1 MEEVNSVPLS
11 NIYLYKNNKL
21 KLIPY
26 LENVFI
32 KNIFCCNYSINILLH
47 YDDEE
52 YNNKLIKLDNDKGY
66 INISY
71 GNNNNNY
78 NNICGYYLTRDLLL
92 YEFYCIN
99 HMDEHKYNDR
109 YIKDNNI
116 CNKLKNKNYFY
127 VYNIKPFLQYDK
139 QNENVWH
146 YDISKINK
154 NEETNKYIKK
164 RNMKYKNI
172 NTYYYGN
179 NIFFGMNNIN
189 DICMWEEKEEHKK
202 TKYIYYIP
210 TNNKPEHKHSE
221 YYYIYNHKYNNDNS
235 YISSFV
241 KYLHFP
247 KKVCIES
254 ISCGKD
260 HTLFLSRDKNCYAM
274 GCNQFYQINYD
285 KDKNKRKH
293 FFEQPIIICITN
305 KKKKKKDI
313 KYIAAGYTHNLICTY
328 KNELYGWGN
337 NIYHQIWG
345 NKQIVIK
352 KPTLILN
359 RKIIKNE
366 ICNNN
371 KFGVLKICCGFSF
384 SCILLKNKKCF
395 LIGTY
400 SNKHTIKK
408 KKKKHHNNKSY
419 HHHNNN
425 NNDDT
430 NYTYEKRPISLLQI
444 SKNKKIDDIYST
456 FYHIF
461 LVENLKLSNMFPTII
476 HPQKKNKIVYLLFNF
491 KIKKSLSYNIRLDN
505 HSTKIIKKN
514 EKNNIKRKKKCNT
527 LQLNILPP
535 HGDINNENK
544 NNDNKN
550 KNNDNKNKN
559 NDNKNKNNDNIHNNN
574 HNNVQL
580 SFRFN
585 YHSLKDTSNPLCLH
599 KMFDVHTKK
608 FKRIKHKHMLPYLI
622 NNNMINQKL
631 YFTLYNNKSYIHF
644 KNQYLMLSS
653 YKGIIKNIIPNNC
666 TLTKKIKIK
675 LIINKPPIYIKKK
688 FISILF
694 YFKGHGRKEKIQL
707 YKGKMNKNKKYIYTN
722 IVLPT
727 HNHNNKINTNNSD
740 HHFNLCQI
748 YFSLGYHFYKS
759 SFPIIIIKPDILNI
773 TPNCVSINTY
783 NHIYINMLHLSS
795 NFHTIHVILY
805 NTHLDCIY
813 RKAYYDENT
822 ENYFFSLPLIPLT
835 LFQKIKSEF
844 IKFQVFASYNNVEYS
859 QNDILLTVTRF

>member
-1 MEEVNSVPLS
+1 
-11 NIYLYKNNKL
+11 
-21 KLIPY
+21 
-26 LENVFI
+26 
-32 KNIFCCNYSINILLH
+32 
-47 YDDEE
+47 
-52 YNNKLIKLDNDKGY
+52 
-66 INISY
+66 
-71 GNNNNNY
+71 
-78 NNICGYYLTRDLLL
+78 
-92 YEFYCIN
+92 
-99 HMDEHKYNDR
+99 
-109 YIKDNNI
+109 
-116 CNKLKNKNYFY
+116 
-127 VYNIKPFLQYDK
+127 
-139 QNENVWH
+139 
-146 YDISKINK
+146 
-154 NEETNKYIKK
+154 
-164 RNMKYKNI
+164 
-172 NTYYYGN
+172 
-179 NIFFGMNNIN
+179 
-189 DICMWEEKEEHKK
+189 
-202 TKYIYYIP
+202 
-210 TNNKPEHKHSE
+210 
-221 YYYIYNHKYNNDNS
+221 
-235 YISSFV
+235 
-241 KYLHFP
+241 
-247 KKVCIES
+247 
-254 ISCGKD
+254 
-260 HTLFLSRDKNCYAM
+260 
-274 GCNQFYQINYD
+274 
-285 KDKNKRKH
+285 
-293 FFEQPIIICITN
+293 
-305 KKKKKKDI
+305 
-313 KYIAAGYTHNLICTY
+313 
-328 KNELYGWGN
+328 
-337 NIYHQIWG
+337 
-345 NKQIVIK
+345 
-352 KPTLILN
+352 
-359 RKIIKNE
+359 
-366 ICNNN
+366 
-371 KFGVLKICCGFSF
+371 
-384 SCILLKNKKCF
+384 
-395 LIGTY
+395 
-400 SNKHTIKK
+400 
-408 KKKKHHNNKSY
+408 
-419 HHHNNN
+419 
-425 NNDDT
+425 
-430 NYTYEKRPISLLQI
+430 
-444 SKNKKIDDIYST
+444 
-456 FYHIF
+456 
-461 LVENLKLSNMFPTII
+461 MFPTII

-631 YFTLYNNKSYIHF
+631 YLTLYNNKSYIHF

>member
-1 MEEVNSVPLS
+1 MYMEEVNSVPLS

-408 KKKKHHNNKSY
+408 KKKNTITINRIIIIIIIIMMIQIILMKKDLYHSY
-419 HHHNNN
+419 KLVK
-425 NNDDT
+425 T
-430 NYTYEKRPISLLQI
+430 KKLMTYTQPFITYFLLKISNYLTCSLQLFI
-444 SKNKKIDDIYST
+444 HKKKT
-456 FYHIF
+456 KF
-461 LVENLKLSNMFPTII
+461 
-476 HPQKKNKIVYLLFNF
+476 
-491 KIKKSLSYNIRLDN
+491 LSYNIRLDN

-535 HGDINNENK
+535 HGDINNE
-544 NNDNKN
+544 
-550 KNNDNKNKN
+550 
-559 NDNKNKNNDNIHNNN
+559 NKNNDNIHNNN

-631 YFTLYNNKSYIHF
+631 YLTLYNNKSYIHF

-727 HNHNNKINTNNSD
+727 HNHNNKINTNNS
-740 HHFNLCQI
+740 
-748 YFSLGYHFYKS
+748 YHFYKS

-859 QNDILLTVTRF
+859 QNDILLTVTSINPTISDYK